1 MKPAAFTYLAPR
13 SVDEALAHLAEHGP
27 DARVLAGGQSLVRLM
42 NSRMATPSV
51 VVDIN
56 RLPDLDG
63 IDTVNGGGPPAVRIG
78 ALVRQRTAELAPEV
92 RSGIPLLAEAGS
104 HVAHASVRRRGTVVG
119 SVAFAD
125 PSAELPTALLA
136 LDGQVVARGP
146 GGQRVIDA
154 EDFFV
159 GPFESSLAPDE
170 LAVALRIPVT
180 AGDRTG
186 SGFVEVAR
194 RHGDLPV
201 CGVGAVL
208 RLDEDGAV
216 GEARIALC
224 AVDRRP
230 VRAREAERCLLGQHP
245 DPELLAQAA
254 ELAAAGVDPV
264 GDCHGS
270 AWFRRHLARVVTG
283 RSLRVALARA
293 RQEEN
298 DA

>member
-1 MKPAAFTYLAPR
+1 MKPAAFSYLAPR

-27 DARVLAGGQSLVRLM
+27 AARVLAGGQSLVRLM
-42 NSRMATPSV
+42 NCRMATPSV

-56 RLPDLDG
+56 RLPGLDG
-63 IDTVNGGGPPAVRIG
+63 IDTTNGDGPPALRIG
-78 ALVRQRTAELAPEV
+78 ALVRQRSCELAPEV
-92 RSGIPLLAEAGS
+92 RSGIPLFAEAGS

-125 PSAELPTALLA
+125 PSAELPAALLA
-136 LDGQVVARGP
+136 LDGQVVARGSD
-146 GGQRVIDA
+146 GERLIDA
-154 EDFFV
+154 EEFFA
-159 GPFESSLAPDE
+159 GPFENALAADE

-208 RLDEDGAV
+208 RLAEDGAV
-216 GEARIALC
+216 DDARIALC

-230 VRAREAERCLLGQHP
+230 VRAREAERSLLGLHP
-245 DPELLAQAA
+245 DPEPLAQAA

-270 AWFRRHLARVVTG
+270 ALFRRHLARVVTQ
-283 RSLRVALARA
+283 RALRVALARA